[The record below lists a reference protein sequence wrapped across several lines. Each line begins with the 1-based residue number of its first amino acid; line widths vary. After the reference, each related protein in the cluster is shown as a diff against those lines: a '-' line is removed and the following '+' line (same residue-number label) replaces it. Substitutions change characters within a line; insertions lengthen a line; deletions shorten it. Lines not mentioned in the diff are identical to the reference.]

1 MEEMF
6 PGQILQI
13 PLTEADL
20 FEVGERTE
28 IKGRG
33 QEVVRNIQELQDERR
48 DTSLLILTARPKNA
62 GQACISDLVERFVF
76 IFSTAIIE
84 LLFTI
89 RFKSCWSPFSLQRFS
104 IDKGLL
110 FKLKILRAGRYNSG
124 GVCDKRLLER
134 LRFSNL
140 EADIK
145 ISLDML

>member
-1 MEEMF
+1 MF
-6 PGQILQI
+6 PSQILQI
-13 PLTEADL
+13 PLAQAD
-20 FEVGERTE
+20 FSQAGERTE
-28 IKGRG
+28 MKGRG
-33 QEVVRNIQELQDERR
+33 EEIVRNIQQLQTERR
-48 DTSLLILTARPKNA
+48 NSRILITAARPHNT
-62 GQACISDLVERFVF
+62 GQACISDLGWERFVF
-76 IFSTAIIE
+76 IFSTVIIE
-84 LLFTI
+84 LSFTI
-89 RFKSCWSPFSLQRFS
+89 RFKSCWSPLSSQRFS